1 MFPYCHSLSADDGL
15 SPRWT
20 AAVLGQRES
29 ICWHAD
35 MHRTEQRWPFAQTSA
50 GTSVPSA
57 ISRDVPTT
65 VPCSD
70 LHRLGQKAQRGSLHK
85 SSGEGSLPAQCQ
97 NVTSLRKVS
106 VFKSS
111 YKNAALLQSMSDL
124 LSKRASSWD
133 H

>member
-29 ICWHAD
+29 IRWHAD
-35 MHRTEQRWPFAQTSA
+35 MHGTEQRWPFAQTSA

-57 ISRDVPTT
+57 TSREVPTA

-85 SSGEGSLPAQCQ
+85 SSGDGSLPAECQ
-97 NVTSLRKVS
+97 NVISLRTVS
-106 VFKSS
+106 VLKSS
-111 YKNAALLQSMSDL
+111 NENAALLQSTSEL